1 MTPGLSDLLKGINC
15 TVFAYGQTGSGK
27 THTMFGPK
35 WEESIANILSG
46 GYKNNDFFANVENH
60 GLIPRTI
67 SHLFNTINMET
78 HTMYCSF
85 IQVYNEKLY
94 DLLQDPEIEHPLIIR
109 EDKMAGMF
117 VEGLTEY
124 VVEKDRDWFI
134 LLKRGER
141 NRVTRSTY
149 MNASS
154 SRSHSI
160 FQLLIESNKVDS
172 NGMFIRSKLNLWD
185 LAGSE
190 KINKEEV
197 MNNQHLEEL
206 KTINL
211 SLTTL
216 GKVISALG
224 KKHSK
229 KHIPY
234 RDSKITRF
242 LQDSLGGK
250 TKTYLLAAISPGE
263 DWVEE
268 TISTLK
274 FADRAKQVMV
284 RTKANKFSGSDD
296 ALVKRLQKE
305 ILHLR
310 DILNI
315 RRKGGQGELA
325 EQMMVLKEENSR
337 LKEKQLELK
346 DVEKLKHENKII
358 KLELQKLMRTG
369 THENFNNGQK
379 IDIAN
384 SGEIFR
390 MTGYTGNK
398 EWDEDEVAK
407 PLNNTQEENGFT
419 NYNRT
424 GMTQSDGSDQRVIE
438 NSNKRTNNIF
448 SQNSQKENNFS
459 PRETD
464 NTANE
469 MFPSIHQNVP
479 LSQVLQNKI
488 TPRKSHS
495 NNSTNFSNFQLG
507 SAHLKEN
514 LSKKG
519 RWPLWTLPLPCSHY
533 KDQSELPQVKPSK
546 YSYVHH
552 SSKPSESMPPIT
564 NTERNSTVDV
574 AGMDKNQNLI

>member
-1 MTPGLSDLLKGINC
+1 
-15 TVFAYGQTGSGK
+15 
-27 THTMFGPK
+27 
-35 WEESIANILSG
+35 
-46 GYKNNDFFANVENH
+46 
-60 GLIPRTI
+60 
-67 SHLFNTINMET
+67 
-78 HTMYCSF
+78 
-85 IQVYNEKLY
+85 
-94 DLLQDPEIEHPLIIR
+94 
-109 EDKMAGMF
+109 
-117 VEGLTEY
+117 
-124 VVEKDRDWFI
+124 
-134 LLKRGER
+134 
-141 NRVTRSTY
+141 
-149 MNASS
+149 
-154 SRSHSI
+154 
-160 FQLLIESNKVDS
+160 
-172 NGMFIRSKLNLWD
+172 
-185 LAGSE
+185 
-190 KINKEEV
+190 
-197 MNNQHLEEL
+197 
-206 KTINL
+206 
-211 SLTTL
+211 
-216 GKVISALG
+216 
-224 KKHSK
+224 
-229 KHIPY
+229 
-234 RDSKITRF
+234 
-242 LQDSLGGK
+242 
-250 TKTYLLAAISPGE
+250 
-263 DWVEE
+263 
-268 TISTLK
+268 
-274 FADRAKQVMV
+274 MV

-379 IDIAN
+379 FDIAN

-438 NSNKRTNNIF
+438 NSNQRTNNIF

-464 NTANE
+464 KTAKE

-488 TPRKSHS
+488 TPRKSQS
-495 NNSTNFSNFQLG
+495 NNSINFSNFQLG

-519 RWPLWTLPLPCSHY
+519 RCPL
-533 KDQSELPQVKPSK
+533 
-546 YSYVHH
+546 
-552 SSKPSESMPPIT
+552 
-564 NTERNSTVDV
+564 
-574 AGMDKNQNLI
+574 